1 MTTTLNNFVSE
12 TQLTTSETALVTS
25 SASEKKFIGAATVTN
40 TSINPVQV
48 TFWIILSATIGTTG
62 SGGNWSVV
70 KTIPANQTERLDKL
84 LGQVVDNSMN
94 LSALADVVSVINVNI
109 SGTTET

>member
-12 TQLTTSETALVTS
+12 TQLTTSEATLVSTS
-25 SASEKKFIGAATVTN
+25 SSEKKFIGAATITN
-40 TSINPVQV
+40 TSSSSVEV
-48 TFWIILSATIGTTG
+48 TFWRMLTATTGTTG
-62 SGGNWSVV
+62 SGGNWFVK

-84 LGQVVDNSMN
+84 LGQVLGGSMKISGLASVASVVNVD
-94 LSALADVVSVINVNI
+94 I